1 MAEKVHT
8 DEQYIMI
15 VRNEVV
21 ITIREVAEKLKMTV
35 RNTSTR
41 LHKLAD
47 EGKLTEKR
55 IGIKWHFSMPEESK

>member
-1 MAEKVHT
+1 MAEKKHT
-8 DEQYIMI
+8 DEQYIII

-21 ITIREVAEKLKMTV
+21 VTIRKVAGKLKMTV

-41 LHKLAD
+41 LHKLAA

-55 IGIKWHFSMPEESK
+55 IGVKWHFSMPEEE

>member
-15 VRNEVV
+15 VRNEVG

-47 EGKLTEKR
+47 EGKLAEKR
-55 IGIKWHFSMPEESK
+55 IGVKWHFSMPEDN